1 MIFRAILKRI
11 DYLAPSIGL
20 HYNGSGKHYSK
31 VSHTISLISFIGT
44 ILSIIYFIRP
54 FILKK
59 NPSTVINEKLVKV
72 AEPIYIK
79 PSSFFHLIHI
89 FDMGNLFSDF
99 DFTSFR
105 VIGIEED
112 IIIYKEHVFLEE
124 INHWVYGP
132 CDPNID
138 FVNGKDLDDYK
149 DMEIL
154 FNKSVCIKKYFNT
167 EAQEYYNVNSKG
179 FKWPV
184 IKGGILN
191 QNVNKEYTI
200 IIEKCQQDTLELIM
214 GEGSTCKSESE
225 IYEKIDQGSLVA
237 SLYFIDYYIDLDDYD
252 DPNKKYL
259 TDIYDYIDNDFYT
272 INDITLSHL
281 TLKTTKGILFN
292 GSKKK
297 NIYDYDDSEK
307 TLIHHNN
314 NTNIYNAFSFQL
326 NNIKKIYIRKYKNL
340 IDIFS
345 NIGGF
350 SKIIKIIARILIK
363 YYNQYNVLYDTKELI
378 SNLYNDDKK
387 EKYKRRKINLNNT
400 KIDNIDINQTF
411 SKLKPPGDN
420 INNDNNNSIKDNN
433 LNSINY
439 NNMEKTND
447 SLKNNFLN
455 NIYNNY
461 INKTNNNI
469 NYNENT
475 NKNLN
480 IDYLINSKNKNQ
492 NNNEFKTNINNNQY
506 PENYLKEREDNF
518 NQENLKAKYEKTID
532 EKSNKNSEETS
543 SYFVEK
549 NKQFSYCSY
558 VAHKLSCKKK
568 YTFYKI
574 YGKFRTHI
582 LSEEQIIKNHIITYN
597 LVKKEDISVDRQI
610 YSLKEIIDAF

>member
-1 MIFRAILKRI
+1 
-11 DYLAPSIGL
+11 
-20 HYNGSGKHYSK
+20 
-31 VSHTISLISFIGT
+31 
-44 ILSIIYFIRP
+44 
-54 FILKK
+54 
-59 NPSTVINEKLVKV
+59 
-72 AEPIYIK
+72 
-79 PSSFFHLIHI
+79 
-89 FDMGNLFSDF
+89 
-99 DFTSFR
+99 
-105 VIGIEED
+105 
-112 IIIYKEHVFLEE
+112 
-124 INHWVYGP
+124 
-132 CDPNID
+132 
-138 FVNGKDLDDYK
+138 
-149 DMEIL
+149 
-154 FNKSVCIKKYFNT
+154 
-167 EAQEYYNVNSKG
+167 
-179 FKWPV
+179 
-184 IKGGILN
+184 
-191 QNVNKEYTI
+191 
-200 IIEKCQQDTLELIM
+200 M

-252 DPNKKYL
+252 DPDKKYI
-259 TDIYDYIDNDFYT
+259 TEISDYIDNDFYT
-272 INDITLSHL
+272 KNDITLSHL

-292 GSKKK
+292 RSKKK

-439 NNMEKTND
+439 NNMDKTND

-455 NIYNNY
+455 NIYNND

-480 IDYLINSKNKNQ
+480 IDYLINSKIKNQ

-558 VAHKLSCKKK
+558 VGHKLSCKKNIHFIK
-568 YTFYKI
+568 FMVNLELI
-574 YGKFRTHI
+574 Y
-582 LSEEQIIKNHIITYN
+582 
-597 LVKKEDISVDRQI
+597 
-610 YSLKEIIDAF
+610 